1 MVEILLL
8 RNLLIALAL
17 GAFIGLEREYARYKK
32 RGHDYAGIRTFPLIA
47 LFGALAAYFGDL
59 ITPWIF
65 LASIILMGAIIILAY
80 VFSNKG
86 KVPRIGAT
94 SEVAGFLTFFI
105 GALSYY
111 DEILL
116 ALILTIAMTIILYA
130 RSLLHQFAER
140 IHPKEM
146 ADTLLFAVIAFIV
159 LPLLPNIWYGPY
171 GGLIN
176 LYLIWLMV
184 VLVSGIGFIGYIL
197 LKWLGHR
204 GLILMG
210 LLGGLVRS
218 TVVTMSFA
226 GRSKKETHLART
238 LAIGVILANGVMFLR
253 LLVEVLIVN
262 PALFAKMLL
271 PFLSLVILTGIFSY
285 ALFRK
290 TQENKGKIT
299 LSSPLT
305 LKPALLFALLFA
317 VTVALVRI
325 ASVFLQD
332 QGIFAVSFL
341 AGLANVD
348 AVALSLSQL
357 AKNGILEET
366 ARQGIILAAVAHFA
380 VKGGIAY
387 WIGGAAFRRLIAGFF
402 ASVVIVGILF
412 FLLL

>member
-47 LFGALAAYFGDL
+47 LFGALAAYFGDF
-59 ITPWIF
+59 ISPWIF
-65 LASIILMGAIIILAY
+65 LASIFLMGIIIVLAY

-86 KVPRIGAT
+86 KVPQIGAT

-111 DEILL
+111 NEILL
-116 ALILTIAMTIILYA
+116 ALILTIAITIILYA

-140 IHPKEM
+140 IKPKEM

-176 LYLIWLMV
+176 PYVVWLMV

-204 GLILMG
+204 GLLLMG

-218 TVVTMSFA
+218 TVVTSSFA
-226 GRSKKETHLART
+226 GRSKKESHLART

-262 PALFAKMLL
+262 PSVFWSLLL
-271 PFLSLVILTGIFSY
+271 PFLSLVVLTGIFSY

-290 TQENKGKIT
+290 SRENSAKIE

-305 LKPALLFALLFA
+305 LKPALQFALLFA
-317 VTVALVRI
+317 VTVALVRV
-325 ASVFLQD
+325 AQVFLQD
-332 QGIFAVSFL
+332 QGIYVVSFF
-341 AGLANVD
+341 AGLVNVD

-357 AKNGILEET
+357 AKNGLLEET
-366 ARQGIILAAVAHFA
+366 ARQGIILAATANFA
-380 VKGGIAY
+380 MKGVVAY
-387 WIGGAAFRRLIAGFF
+387 WLGGAAFRRLIVGFF
-402 ASVVIVGILF
+402 AAIVAVGILF